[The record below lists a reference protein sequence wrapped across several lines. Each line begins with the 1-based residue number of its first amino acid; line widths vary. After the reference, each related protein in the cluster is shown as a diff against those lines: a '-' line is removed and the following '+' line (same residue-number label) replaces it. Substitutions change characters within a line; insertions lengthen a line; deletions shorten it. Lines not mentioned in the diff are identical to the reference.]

1 MASRF
6 LHTISFVMNIVVKET
21 CLTFE
26 AKHCALYPDEQISN
40 LALKY

>member
-6 LHTISFVMNIVVKET
+6 LHTISFMMNIMVKET

-26 AKHCALYPDEQISN
+26 EKHCALYLDEQISN
-40 LALKY
+40 LDLKY